1 MASNRGGLPETI
13 GNSPHPNPLPAGEG
27 SLASPHP
34 NPLPAGEGT
43 LASPHPNPLPAG
55 EGTSGG
61 FLSTSR
67 PVTRRRRATC
77 PRPKGRALGRD
88 HHSALGRSGRVWAA
102 EPSGAGA
109 RPAMASRPV
118 SARLPRVLQP
128 SHASARPSSGAE
140 GSRQNMTSARGNKT
154 AANHAQVTLDRSSWV
169 GRVERVPPSCVVH
182 RRKMVGLAPLGPPYH
197 YACSAPIPVRA
208 ARNRLNKSIVSQG
221 RKRCQ
226 EPLFCFLGRPRGRS
240 VLSRPNRQTICSDH
254 KASPKG
260 HPRFAAAQHADNS
273 ASVCGESTSSTQ
285 FARRRN
291 GQAANSDFCWA
302 SPCRQR

>member
-1 MASNRGGLPETI
+1 MQALTLTLSRRERGQA
-13 GNSPHPNPLPAGEG
+13 AG
-27 SLASPHP
+27 SC
-34 NPLPAGEGT
+34 
-43 LASPHPNPLPAG
+43 
-55 EGTSGG
+55 
-61 FLSTSR
+61 STFR
-67 PVTRRRRATC
+67 PVTRPRRATC
-77 PRPKGRALGRD
+77 PRPRESRLGSR
-88 HHSALGRSGRVWAA
+88 
-102 EPSGAGA
+102 PSFGFGTIRPSMGA
-109 RPAMASRPV
+109 RAKRRGSAPSNGIPTA
-118 SARLPRVLQP
+118 SARLLRVLQS

-197 YACSAPIPVRA
+197 YACSAPIPGRA

-260 HPRFAAAQHADNS
+260 HPRFTERRSADNS